1 MGEWI
6 QALAPEELRAR
17 VDNVRNNPPHP
28 GRILRSVRFENP
40 QAIPSAA
47 EQLGIECAELERVLD
62 GKAPITSALAL
73 RIESAWNSRADLWLD
88 LQTDY
93 DLAQARRKQQRNVA
107 A

>member
-6 QALAPEELRAR
+6 QVLTPEELQAS
-17 VDNVRNNPPHP
+17 VDSVRSNPPHP
-28 GRILRSVRFENP
+28 GRILRGIRFEDS
-40 QAIPSAA
+40 QTIPAAA
-47 EQLGIECAELERVLD
+47 EELGVECMELERVLN
-62 GKAPITSALAL
+62 GEAPITPALAL

-93 DLAQARRKQQRNVA
+93 DLAQARRTQRRNVA